1 VEAQQ
6 PDRRWII
13 LAVFAALA
21 VIVVG
26 AILISRG
33 GGDDDGDTS
42 GDTTSVSG
50 GSKGGCQKVEAPA
63 PKSVSFD
70 KPGQVV
76 EKGEEV
82 SAVVKT
88 SCGEFTIALDTER
101 APKTSNSFAFL
112 AEEGFFDET
121 TFHRIVP
128 EFVIQ
133 GGDPEG
139 TGGGGP
145 GYSVVEAPP
154 ANLEY
159 TKGIV
164 AMAKTETEAPGTS
177 GSQFYVVT
185 GANVGLPPEYALLG
199 EVTSGYPT
207 VEKIE
212 KQAKPGTEEPK
223 QPVVIESVTIEAE

>member
-1 VEAQQ
+1 MEAQKQ

-13 LAVFAALA
+13 LAVFAVLA
-21 VIVVG
+21 AVVIG
-26 AILISRG
+26 AILISRA
-33 GGDDDGDTS
+33 GGDDDGDT
-42 GDTTSVSG
+42 TSAAAG
-50 GSKGGCQKVEAPA
+50 GATGGCEKVEAPA
-63 PKSVSFD
+63 PKDVSFD
-70 KPGQVV
+70 KPDQVV

-82 SAVVKT
+82 SAVVET
-88 SCGEFTIALDTER
+88 SCGSFTIALDTER

-112 AEEGFFDET
+112 AEEGFYDET

-139 TGGGGP
+139 TGAGGP

-154 ANLEY
+154 SDLEY

-185 GANVGLPPEYALLG
+185 GANVGLPAEYALLG
-199 EVTSGYPT
+199 EVTEGYPT

-212 KQAKPGTEEPK
+212 KQAGEGEQPK
-223 QPVVIESVTIEAE
+223 QTILIESIKIERE